1 LAKNLLPKKSQLPTP
16 LELFISFIAPC
27 KAAFDCLYKLLLV
40 VVSLAVIS
48 DSYERSFSKM
58 KLVKIILRNSM
69 TSERLS
75 NIDLFSIEGVR
86 SEKID
91 LDNIVYEFDN
101 RHDNRR
107 IKIH

>member
-1 LAKNLLPKKSQLPTP
+1 
-16 LELFISFIAPC
+16 
-27 KAAFDCLYKLLLV
+27 
-40 VVSLAVIS
+40 
-48 DSYERSFSKM
+48 
-58 KLVKIILRNSM
+58 M

-107 IKIH
+107 IKIHWIDVDMKFCRRLCRDLYENHIVYCLFVWIFFLVYLK